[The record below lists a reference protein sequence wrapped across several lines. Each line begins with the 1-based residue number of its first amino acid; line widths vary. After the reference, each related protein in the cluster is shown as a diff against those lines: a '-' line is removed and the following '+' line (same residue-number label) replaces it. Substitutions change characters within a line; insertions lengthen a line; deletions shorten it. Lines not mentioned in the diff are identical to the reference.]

1 MLKVVLIDDEYWT
14 LKGLTCIIDWQAED
28 CEIIGTFQDAEEAE
42 KFCINHPEINLIIT
56 DIRMGSVLGLD
67 LIKRLKEYMPD
78 THYALISGYTDFAYT
93 KSAIQLGVSEYF
105 EKPINR
111 GELLKFLSRIKNE
124 VPVKTTPTAQNYKNP
139 IEENNEDF
147 SMDDLSAKEIIPQ
160 VMQYIRDN
168 YKEDLSLSSLSVKFG
183 LSEKYLS
190 SLFKKTSE
198 ITISQYLKNVRIE
211 KAKELLTATSIN
223 LQRIA
228 FLCGYSDYFYFS
240 KVFKKTM
247 GLTPRQYRDINRPS
261 NSDDSSEF

>member
-14 LKGLTCIIDWQAED
+14 LKGLTCIIDWQAEN

-42 KFCINHPEINLIIT
+42 NFCLNHPEIDLIIT

-67 LIKRLKEYMPD
+67 LIKRLKEHLPD
-78 THYALISGYTDFAYT
+78 TYYALISGYTDFAYA

-111 GELLKFLSRIKNE
+111 DELLNFLARIKNE
-124 VPVKTTPTAQNYKNP
+124 VPVKTTHPAQNYRKP
-139 IEENNEDF
+139 IEENN
-147 SMDDLSAKEIIPQ
+147 DDISIDELSAKEIIPQ

-168 YKEDLSLSSLSVKFG
+168 YKEDLSLSSLSIKFG

-198 ITISQYLKNVRIE
+198 ITISQYLKTVRID
-211 KAKELLTATSIN
+211 KAKEFLTTTSIN
-223 LQRIA
+223 LQRIS
-228 FLCGYSDYFYFS
+228 FLCGYNDYFYFT
-240 KVFKKTM
+240 KVFKKAM
-247 GLTPRQYRDINRPS
+247 GITPRQYRDIHRPS
-261 NSDDSSEF
+261 SKNNNFEV